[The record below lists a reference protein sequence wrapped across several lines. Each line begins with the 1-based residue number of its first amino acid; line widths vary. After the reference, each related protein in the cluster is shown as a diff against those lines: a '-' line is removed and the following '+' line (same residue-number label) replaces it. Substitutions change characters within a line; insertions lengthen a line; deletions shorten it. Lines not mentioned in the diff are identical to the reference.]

1 MGTVRRG
8 PVSPTARR
16 TIGVLSPVVG
26 GFYFGALIAG
36 VARAAR
42 AAGHRVVAVQTY
54 PAGLDRERYP
64 DESILDAPVA
74 LGAVDGLV
82 VVGKA
87 LRSDRLASVQQWG
100 LPLVL
105 VSEEPQ
111 SGDDAVVLPDN
122 LGGVRAAV
130 EHLLGHG
137 HTAIGFV
144 GCLTQRDMRERFAA
158 YRATLAD
165 HGIEPPDALDLR
177 VVGQP
182 RAGRRGRRRP
192 HARRRLAR
200 RRR

>member
-1 MGTVRRG
+1 MHHLGSDDVGEGCGVMGTVRRG

-42 AAGHRVVAVQTY
+42 AAGQRVVAVQTY

-64 DESILDAPVA
+64 EESILDAPVA

-100 LPLVL
+100 LPVVL

-111 SGDDAVVLPDN
+111 SADDAVVLPDYVRVGETAVS
-122 LGGVRAAV
+122 LLLSRMRGDEVPGGEYRAASTLV
-130 EHLLGHG
+130 LRESC
-137 HTAIGFV
+137 
-144 GCLTQRDMRERFAA
+144 GCTEAVQSAS
-158 YRATLAD
+158 ATS
-165 HGIEPPDALDLR
+165 
-177 VVGQP
+177 
-182 RAGRRGRRRP
+182 AGT
-192 HARRRLAR
+192 
-200 RRR
+200 